1 MCLGWEYLGRV
12 KSGVINRK
20 INGKRSAL
28 AYLAGNMDGTIV
40 SLDKFLHYC
49 QAKAGTSGY
58 ARSTPV
64 NSVKLVENPR
74 QIFLRYSNPGI
85 RD

>member
-1 MCLGWEYLGRV
+1 MCLGWQHLGRV
-12 KSGVINRK
+12 KSGVNNRK
-20 INGKRSAL
+20 RYGKCSAL
-28 AYLAGNMDGTIV
+28 AYLAGNIDRTIM

-64 NSVKLVENPR
+64 NSVKLVKNPR
-74 QIFLRYSNPGI
+74 
-85 RD
+85 